1 MATLA
6 QTALVFAAISK
17 RACKTL
23 VPPYMT
29 GDRTKHRP
37 YAVVT
42 KLQIRLNSSGF
53 PESAVHSAGSAGCMV
68 VKTHMSPLYFR
79 IAP

>member
-42 KLQIRLNSSGF
+42 NLQIQLNSSGF
-53 PESAVHSAGSAGCMV
+53 PESAVYPADFAGCMF
-68 VKTHMSPLYFR
+68 VKTHMSAL
-79 IAP
+79 